1 MADAA
6 SLTETG
12 ATPHRAGLVALVGR
26 PNVGKSSLLN
36 HLVGSKVS
44 IVTPKPQT
52 TRWRVLGILTQPAT
66 QFVFVDTP
74 GMHRDTPRAVNRVMN
89 RAATGTLGGVDA
101 VVLVVEA
108 GRWTEDDD
116 HALKMLGDDVSK
128 VVVAVNKTDR
138 LASTLELI
146 PFLERLQARGAF
158 AALIPVSAR
167 TGDNLPRLLE
177 AVRAQLPESEAIY
190 PADQVS
196 DRDERWLVAELVRE
210 QLMLRLEQEVPYS
223 VAVTVDSFEPGE
235 GITRIAA
242 TVWVERPGQQPIVVG
257 KGGAMLK
264 EVGTAVR
271 LELEQRWGRKVFLH
285 LWVKVRAGWSDDPR
299 ELQTLGLD
307 EP

>member
-1 MADAA
+1 MAEAPP
-6 SLTETG
+6 G
-12 ATPHRAGLVALVGR
+12 PPHRAGLVALVGR

-36 HLVGSKVS
+36 RLVGQKVS

-52 TRWRVLGILTQPAT
+52 TRWRVLGILTRPEA

-74 GMHRDTPRAVNRVMN
+74 GLHRDTPRAVNRVMN

-108 GRWTEDDD
+108 GRWTDDDD
-116 HALKMLGDDVSK
+116 HALKMLGDAKD
-128 VVVAVNKTDR
+128 VVVAVNKVDR
-138 LASTLELI
+138 LASTIELI
-146 PFLERLQARGAF
+146 PFLEQLQAKAEF

-167 TGDNLPRLLE
+167 TGDNLERLID
-177 AVRAQLPESEAIY
+177 AVRARLPEAAPFY
-190 PADQVS
+190 PAEQVS
-196 DRDERWLVAELVRE
+196 DRDERWLTAELVRE

-223 VAVTVDSFEPGE
+223 VAVTVDQFEPAE
-235 GITRIAA
+235 GLTRIAA
-242 TVWVERPGQQPIVVG
+242 TIWVERAGQQPIVVG

-285 LWVKVRAGWSDDPR
+285 LWVKVRAGWSDDQR
-299 ELQTLGLD
+299 ELRELGLD
-307 EP
+307 EA

>member
-1 MADAA
+1 MSDA
-6 SLTETG
+6 
-12 ATPHRAGLVALVGR
+12 HRCGMVAIVGR

-36 HLVGSKVS
+36 ALVDEKVS

-52 TRWRVLGILTQPAT
+52 TRWRVLGIVTEPAT

-116 HALKMLGDDVSK
+116 HALRMLGDDLSR

-138 LASTLELI
+138 LRSTIELLPYLE
-146 PFLERLQARGAF
+146 ELQARGAF

-167 TGDNLPRLLE
+167 TGDNLARLLD
-177 AVRAQLPESEAIY
+177 AVRAQLPEAAALY
-190 PADQVS
+190 PTDQVS
-196 DRDERWLVAELVRE
+196 DRDERWFTAELIRE

-223 VAVTVDSFEPGE
+223 VAVTVDSWEPAE

-242 TVWVERPGQQPIVVG
+242 TIWVERPGQQPIVVG
-257 KGGAMLK
+257 KGGALLK

-271 LELEQRWGRKVFLH
+271 LELEQRWGRKVYLQ
-285 LWVKVRAGWSDDPR
+285 LWVKVRAGWSDDQR
-299 ELQTLGLD
+299 ELRDLGLD
-307 EP
+307 EA